1 MFKRM
6 IDFFKNSERRLE
18 NIGIFMGKH
27 RIIKTKRQMKQK
39 GFFGSL
45 FSFNPSIF
53 SGTKNVANLNRKR
66 RRFKSHISGF
76 EADREAIEN
85 DFRMIGQDISN
96 VFEKIK
102 QPPFENKGY

>member
-1 MFKRM
+1 M
-6 IDFFKNSERRLE
+6 
-18 NIGIFMGKH
+18 KH
-27 RIIKTKRQMKQK
+27 QMKQK
-39 GFFGSL
+39 GFFGRL

-96 VFEKIK
+96 AFEKIK
-102 QPPFENKGY
+102 EDEKLMLS